1 MANVLKAVVSALGE
15 IRHVDAISFLQ
26 IALDDPDPD
35 VRKIARWALHQVSP
49 HVSNRR

>member
-15 IRHVDAISFLQ
+15 IKHTDATPFLKA
-26 IALDDPDPD
+26 ALDDPDPD